1 MTIRISKEKIRGL
14 RVFVVPGFLLAILVI
29 FICFRWLDTTPISP
43 VYKTTV
49 TVLLTLLT
57 IFLYTLVIR
66 KIYSKKD
73 KK

>member
-1 MTIRISKEKIRGL
+1 MRGL
-14 RVFVVPGFLLAILVI
+14 RVFVVPCFLLAILVI

-43 VYKTTV
+43 IHKTTV

-57 IFLYTLVIR
+57 IFLYTFVIR

>member
-1 MTIRISKEKIRGL
+1 MKGL
-14 RVFVVPGFLLAILVI
+14 RVFVAPGFLLANLVI
-29 FICFRWLDTTPISP
+29 FICFLWLDTPPISP
-43 VYKTTV
+43 VHKTTV